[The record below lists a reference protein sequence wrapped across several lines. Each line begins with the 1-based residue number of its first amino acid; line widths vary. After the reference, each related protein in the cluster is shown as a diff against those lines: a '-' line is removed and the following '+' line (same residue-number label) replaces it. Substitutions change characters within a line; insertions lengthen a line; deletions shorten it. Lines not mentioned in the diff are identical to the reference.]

1 MEPIQQLRLLI
12 NLARIDGEVAKKE
25 RQYILNI
32 GQANHLMVAEILP
45 LFSDEFPATVP
56 GHLSGD
62 EKFEIILHLVQ
73 LMKIDDKLYKEEMKY
88 CAEVAA
94 KLGYQKDVLM
104 ELILKVNALEMA
116 KGEVDE
122 LRRLAAGYLLRS

>member
-25 RQYILNI
+25 RQYIINI

-45 LFSDEFPATVP
+45 LFSDEFPVMVP
-56 GHLSGD
+56 AHLSSG
-62 EKFEIILHLVQ
+62 EKFEVILHLVQ
-73 LMKIDDKLYKEEMKY
+73 LMKIDDKLYREEMKY

-94 KLGYQKDVLM
+94 RLGYKKEVLF
-104 ELILKVNALEMA
+104 ELILKVKTVEMA
-116 KGEVDE
+116 KGELE
-122 LRRLAAGYLLRS
+122 ALRKLTASYLVGT